1 MILLTSLAL
10 TTVLT
15 AGTPPVDGAPCRD
28 ANGATSGFSLALDG
42 ERASRSRTLT
52 AALDCVLAEAADSS
66 RSSSRIVPARSVSQR
81 VLPEPA
87 TPGVLDDGP
96 AWLRPFSFFVS
107 STGVYESNIDH
118 DENPIQDYGAVFGV
132 GTHFETDTVE
142 IEYEVASH
150 NYQNTDRWDRISHSL
165 TSSYEQKITRKL
177 SMEAV
182 GELALRGSSEDR
194 ELGDQYVFEPR
205 LHYRISPSNRLR
217 LYGAYRL
224 RRYDENPERDA
235 TNRYVGLELRQR
247 LGTAT
252 LDVGYRTEQNHAEG
266 PRFTYDRQTYSAQLS
281 TPLAG
286 GLHRLGLEVRYRP
299 QQYANRFVRD
309 RHPEEGLRR
318 DRRWIFSLGGS
329 FALGRSL
336 ELLPG
341 YKFETRSSNDPD
353 KKFGAHAVYVGLRYW
368 FGKRGNPAIARRR
381 PKAAPADAAKRKEKT
396 KSGGGDAPPA
406 ERAAAESVG
415 TAGARMTSAPP
426 KTHESGLTRAA
437 KEKWSERAEAERH
450 RLLRGTAGNYTI
462 DLGTLCG
469 DRALEDAWRRDSA
482 SGALWL
488 IPSARGE
495 CFQLYWGHFSSR
507 RDADRALR
515 KVPAYFRTGGGQPPV
530 VAITSQAVA
539 STSGT
544 RFP

>member
-1 MILLTSLAL
+1 MIFLSSIALA
-10 TTVLT
+10 TALT
-15 AGTPPVDGAPCRD
+15 AGTPQVDRAPCRES
-28 ANGATSGFSLALDG
+28 NRGTSGFGLGLDS
-42 ERASRSRTLT
+42 ERASQPGTLT

-66 RSSSRIVPARSVSQR
+66 LSSPRIVPARTASQR

-87 TPGVLDDGP
+87 SPSALDGGP

-118 DENPIQDYGAVFGV
+118 DENPISDYGAVFGV

-150 NYQNTDRWDRISHSL
+150 NYQNTDRWDRVSHSL

-205 LHYRISPSNRLR
+205 LHYRFSPSNRLR

-247 LGTAT
+247 LGKAS

-281 TPLAG
+281 TPLVG

-299 QQYANRFVRD
+299 QQYANRFVSD

-318 DRRWIFSLGGS
+318 DRRWVFSLGGS
-329 FALGRSL
+329 FALGRHL

-341 YKFETRSSNDPD
+341 YKFETRSSNDAS
-353 KKFGAHAVYVGLRYW
+353 KKFGAHAVYLGLRYW
-368 FGKRGNPAIARRR
+368 FGRGGNPTLARKRPTEPPAHAAKKEEPMKGGTASLSPRR
-381 PKAAPADAAKRKEKT
+381 SEAPAAPIPAAT
-396 KSGGGDAPPA
+396 SSAASPVVSPA
-406 ERAAAESVG
+406 RAA
-415 TAGARMTSAPP
+415 
-426 KTHESGLTRAA
+426 RASN
-437 KEKWSERAEAERH
+437 ERWSKRAEADRR
-450 RLLRGTAGNYTI
+450 RLVSGDAGRYAI
-462 DLGTLCG
+462 ELDLVCG
-469 DRALEDAWRRDSA
+469 SRFLEEAWRHDSRA
-482 SGALWL
+482 GAMWL
-488 IPSARGE
+488 IRSESSCYRV
-495 CFQLYWGHFSSR
+495 FWGHYSSQH
-507 RDADRALR
+507 DAERALR
-515 KVPAYFRTGGGQPPV
+515 KIPEDFRSGSQRPFV
-530 VAITSQAVA
+530 VLLA
-539 STSGT
+539 SARNEPSH
-544 RFP
+544 